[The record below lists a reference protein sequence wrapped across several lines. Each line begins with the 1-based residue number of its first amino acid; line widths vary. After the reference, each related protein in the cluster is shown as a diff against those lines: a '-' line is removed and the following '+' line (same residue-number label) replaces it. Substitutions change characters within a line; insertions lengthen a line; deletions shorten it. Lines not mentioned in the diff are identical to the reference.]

1 MVLPAVAWGVFLLG
15 TRLAASQ
22 AGKAAAKYV
31 VRKLGGK
38 AAQQLGNP
46 VSSHRSID
54 AAKNAVQKFT
64 NAAGRAS
71 SKRKYGATVAAY
83 DLSHPEVIELAKE
96 GGRAA
101 KKYVPD
107 FVKKAMQDKKKRD
120 DMVKKAKYKHGGRV
134 IKKNY
139 TKKGRK

>member
-46 VSSHRSID
+46 VSSHRTAN
-54 AAKNAVQKFT
+54 AAKNAMQK
-64 NAAGRAS
+64 AAGAS
-71 SKRKYGATVAAY
+71 DKSKYGAAVAAY
-83 DLSHPEVIELAKE
+83 DLSHPESIELAKE

-101 KKYVPD
+101 KKYGPD
-107 FVKKAMQDKKKRD
+107 FVKKARQGKKKRD
-120 DMVKKAKYKHGGRV
+120 AMVRKAKYKHGGH
-134 IKKNY
+134 ITTKNP
-139 TKKGRK
+139 TKKRRK